1 MCTLLEYDKLY
12 LWTVVWFSVAAV
24 LARQLN
30 FSLKYISHA
39 SSEANAMSF
48 ILCVACCSHSVFRS

>member
-1 MCTLLEYDKLY
+1 M
-12 LWTVVWFSVAAV
+12 

-30 FSLKYISHA
+30 FSLEYISHA

-48 ILCVACCSHSVFRS
+48 MLRVACCSHSVFRSWILNYFQV